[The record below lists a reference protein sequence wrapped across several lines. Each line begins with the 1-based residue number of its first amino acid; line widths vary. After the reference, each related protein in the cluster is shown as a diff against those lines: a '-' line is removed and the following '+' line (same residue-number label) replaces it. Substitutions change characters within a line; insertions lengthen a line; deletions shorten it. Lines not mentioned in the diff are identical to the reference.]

1 MRSDFSPASTP
12 AGESYFL
19 DQRRIYAMKRMQP
32 SKGAFSLS
40 QIGAERCC
48 IGVDAPSEVVLA
60 MSDSRL
66 DLEQVFKAQ
75 YERIAR
81 VIAGVIRN
89 RARAEE
95 VAVEVFVKWSR
106 YPSAQGRSPEGWL
119 YRTAIRMA
127 LNELRREMRRNRYET
142 LFGLLSSRT
151 AKPVRSPEEIRAA
164 NEEQEQVRIVLKS
177 IKRRDAELL
186 LLRSS
191 DFTYEEIATTLGLN
205 PASIGT
211 LLNRAEEAFR
221 REYVKRYGD

>member
-1 MRSDFSPASTP
+1 
-12 AGESYFL
+12 
-19 DQRRIYAMKRMQP
+19 
-32 SKGAFSLS
+32 
-40 QIGAERCC
+40 
-48 IGVDAPSEVVLA
+48 VDAPSEVVLA

-106 YPSAQGRSPEGWL
+106 YPSAQGSSTEGWL

-127 LNELRREMRRNRYET
+127 LNELRREMRRDRYET

-211 LLNRAEEAFR
+211 LLGRAEEAFR